1 MIKYV
6 TETKHKNFQEVL
18 NKLIAIAV
26 AG

>member
-6 TETKHKNFQEVL
+6 TETKHKNFQEL